1 MDPFIQFLLVG
12 NCDINAAFW
21 DCKKSAM
28 LGAFN
33 VVFYTTIIPS
43 GVVLRLLG
51 RPSLTGY
58 CYCYYHYHYWC
69 WY

>member
-1 MDPFIQFLLVG
+1 MDPFIQFLPVG
-12 NCDINAAFW
+12 NRDINGAFW
-21 DCKKSAM
+21 DCRKLAM

-51 RPSLTGY
+51 RPSSTGY
-58 CYCYYHYHYWC
+58 CDCYYY
-69 WY
+69 